1 MSYYDSESEAAA
13 DRESRNQRTL
23 LNPYNDQPVKAEVA
37 WIFYSAAY
45 SKWVTASLRLQDN
58 GELNGGGV
66 PDGYAYLWDDE
77 STHDWDQDYG
87 CPPRLADLCQ
97 LTAGSSGACD
107 PSDIQDQAE
116 AMIDSHYQYVYTPD
130 QCQIV
135 ANQEACTD
143 TSEEFC
149 LGFNECPSDTSGGG
163 CRYYS

>member
-13 DRESRNQRTL
+13 DRETRNQRTL
-23 LNPYNDQPVKAEVA
+23 LNPDNNQPVKAEVA
-37 WIFYSAAY
+37 WIFYSTAY

-58 GELNGGGV
+58 GEINGGV
-66 PDGYAYLWDDE
+66 PDGYAYLYDDY
-77 STHDWDQDYG
+77 STIDQG
-87 CPPRLADLCQ
+87 GEPCPPRLANLCQ
-97 LTAGSSGACD
+97 LTSGSSGACD
-107 PSDIQDQAE
+107 PSDIQDRAE
-116 AMIDSHYQYVYTPD
+116 AMLDSHYVYVYTPD